1 MLLVGLNLPFCVSRV
16 LHDHGAR
23 AGLTPFLLFVCE
35 VVIVD
40 LLHYLQ
46 SHSQPF
52 FFKKNLNYHNSCMT
66 ENELRGLFC
75 YPRSR
80 VLG

>member
-1 MLLVGLNLPFCVSRV
+1 MLLVGLDLPFCVSRV

-40 LLHYLQ
+40 LLHCLQ

-52 FFKKNLNYHNSCMT
+52 F
-66 ENELRGLFC
+66 
-75 YPRSR
+75 
-80 VLG
+80 